1 MYQPGDVVIHPAHG
15 AAKVVGIESKDVG
28 DGDMEFLVLE
38 PLFFDMKVY
47 IPQNTAKASG
57 LRQPVKKGHF
67 RKVVTTLKKESKR
80 NTENWQRR
88 FRSYNKKIQ
97 SGDLCQVAE
106 VVSSLDRKNRQ
117 KGLSTTENILLERAF
132 NILASEYVCVTN
144 TDKDSAFDFFNK
156 ALMSNTPKPADDSD
170 N

>member
-1 MYQPGDVVIHPAHG
+1 MYVPGDVVIHPAHG
-15 AAKVVGIESKDVG
+15 ASKVVGIETKDVG
-28 DGDMEFLVLE
+28 EGDTDFLVLK

-47 IPQNTAKASG
+47 IPKAGTEQAG
-57 LRQPVKKGHF
+57 LRAPVKKSQF
-67 RKVVTTLKKESKR
+67 RKVVDTLKKDGKR
-80 NTENWQRR
+80 STENWQRR

-132 NILASEYVCVTN
+132 SILASEYVCVTN
-144 TDKDSAFDFFNK
+144 TDKERAFEFFNK
-156 ALMSNTPKPADDSD
+156 ALMSNTPKE
-170 N
+170 